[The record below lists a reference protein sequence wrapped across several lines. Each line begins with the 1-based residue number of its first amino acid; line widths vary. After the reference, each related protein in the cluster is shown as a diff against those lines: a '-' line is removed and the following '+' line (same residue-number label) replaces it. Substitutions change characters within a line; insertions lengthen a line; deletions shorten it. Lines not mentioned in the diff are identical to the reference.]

1 MGWSVMTGCSWGAV
15 RTGGPGIA
23 RGPAETD
30 ALELRGVEVDL
41 ALGQPA
47 AGAAGPLKRS
57 VSNRPRLGRG
67 SVRASQRPAIGAR
80 PTPYPLASFST
91 SRLERLLT
99 RDINALTFRSET

>member
-41 ALGQPA
+41 ALG
-47 AGAAGPLKRS
+47 
-57 VSNRPRLGRG
+57 
-67 SVRASQRPAIGAR
+67 
-80 PTPYPLASFST
+80 
-91 SRLERLLT
+91 
-99 RDINALTFRSET
+99 